1 MPENYGEVYEDEI
14 DLKELFLVLWRN
26 KVKILIVAFICMV
39 LGFVAGK
46 ITGAKSKKSTV
57 VVEYTYPGIEEGK
70 SPSGNTLGLTYNQF
84 KNIFM
89 IKDVFHKMPELENN
103 GLTEDGVL
111 NGIKITP
118 VLPEGL
124 KEGEVYYPNKFTYSL
139 KTGVSRETDEEI
151 LKNFVE
157 VQKDYFKRN
166 YTLTSR
172 LPILDY
178 GKSVTYDYKDIISVI
193 NSSLNAAVSTV
204 GNLEKDLISLEDKV
218 EMENILKELNI
229 LKNINLTK
237 VKNMVEDYRVTKN
250 PDELMLNYRQQ
261 LEELDRQKEIT
272 AGKISQ
278 LESMIKN
285 YKPDNKSVVIM
296 SNGNSEK
303 IKTDDENYY
312 TEFLRQLSAE
322 KIKLSDIQVQI
333 KYINKKMNQEVNTD
347 ALKGE
352 EVNKELKFITEELNE
367 KIAKINDLT
376 VKNYNKKY
384 SEIIKV
390 VEAVSTK
397 SNSKTMLIT
406 LAGLIL
412 GFFFGACYVLV
423 GNFIFEEKKKAKK

>member
-1 MPENYGEVYEDEI
+1 
-14 DLKELFLVLWRN
+14 
-26 KVKILIVAFICMV
+26 
-39 LGFVAGK
+39 
-46 ITGAKSKKSTV
+46 
-57 VVEYTYPGIEEGK
+57 TYPGIEEGK

-124 KEGEVYYPNKFTYSL
+124 KEGEVYYPNKFIYSL

-204 GNLEKDLISLEDKV
+204 GNLEKDLVSLEDKV

>member
-124 KEGEVYYPNKFTYSL
+124 KDGEVYYPNKFTYSL

>member
-39 LGFVAGK
+39 LGFAAGK
-46 ITGAKSKKSTV
+46 TNAAKSKKSTV

-347 ALKGE
+347 ASKGE

-367 KIAKINDLT
+367 KIIKINDLT

>member
-39 LGFVAGK
+39 LGFAAGK
-46 ITGAKSKKSTV
+46 TNAAKSKKSTV

-397 SNSKTMLIT
+397 SNSKTILIT

>member
-26 KVKILIVAFICMV
+26 KAKILIVAFICMV
-39 LGFVAGK
+39 LGFAAGK

-89 IKDVFHKMPELENN
+89 IKDVFHKIPELEKA

-111 NGIKITP
+111 NGIKIDP

-124 KEGEVYYPNKFTYSL
+124 KEGEIYYPNKFTYSL
-139 KTGVSRETDEEI
+139 KTGISKETDEEI

-178 GKSVTYDYKDIISVI
+178 GKSATYDYKDIISVL
-193 NSSLNAAVSTV
+193 NSSLNVAISTV
-204 GNLEKDLISLEDKV
+204 GNLEKDLVSLEDKV
-218 EMENILKELNI
+218 EAENMLKELNI
-229 LKNINLTK
+229 LKNINLVK
-237 VKNMVEDYRVTKN
+237 VRNMVEDYKVTKN
-250 PDELMLNYRQQ
+250 PKELMIDYRQQ
-261 LEELDRQKEIT
+261 LLELEQQKEIV

-278 LESMIKN
+278 LESMIKS
-285 YKPDNKSVVIM
+285 YKPDNKDVVIM
-296 SNGNSEK
+296 SNGSSEK

-312 TEFLRQLSAE
+312 TEFLRQLLAE
-322 KIKLSDIQVQI
+322 RINLSNIQVQI
-333 KYINKKMNQEVNTD
+333 KYINKKMNEEMNTD
-347 ALKGE
+347 TAKCE
-352 EVNKELKFITEELNE
+352 EIDKELKFITEELNE
-367 KIAKINDLT
+367 KVVKINDFT
-376 VKNYNKKY
+376 VKNYNKKH

-390 VEAVSTK
+390 VESVSTK

>member
-39 LGFVAGK
+39 LGFAAGK
-46 ITGAKSKKSTV
+46 IAGAKSKKSTV

-111 NGIKITP
+111 NGIKIDP

-124 KEGEVYYPNKFTYSL
+124 KEGEIYYPNKFTYSL
-139 KTGVSRETDEEI
+139 KTGISKETDEEI

-178 GKSVTYDYKDIISVI
+178 GKSATYDYKDIISVI
-193 NSSLNAAVSTV
+193 NSSLNAAVSTI
-204 GNLEKDLISLEDKV
+204 GNLEKDIISLEDKV

-229 LKNINLTK
+229 LKSINLAK

-312 TEFLRQLSAE
+312 TEFLRQLSSE

-347 ALKGE
+347 ASKGE

-367 KIAKINDLT
+367 KIIKINDLT

>member
-26 KVKILIVAFICMV
+26 KVKILIIAFICMV
-39 LGFVAGK
+39 LGFATGK

-124 KEGEVYYPNKFTYSL
+124 KEGEVYYPNKFIYSL

-193 NSSLNAAVSTV
+193 NSFLNAAVSTV
-204 GNLEKDLISLEDKV
+204 GNLEKDLVSLEDKV

>member
-39 LGFVAGK
+39 LGFAAGK
-46 ITGAKSKKSTV
+46 TNAAKSKKSTV

-178 GKSVTYDYKDIISVI
+178 GKSVTYDYQDIISVI

-204 GNLEKDLISLEDKV
+204 GNLEKDLVSLEDKV

>member
-39 LGFVAGK
+39 LGFAAGK
-46 ITGAKSKKSTV
+46 TNAAKSKKSTV

-124 KEGEVYYPNKFTYSL
+124 KDGEVYYPNKFTYSL

>member
-1 MPENYGEVYEDEI
+1 
-14 DLKELFLVLWRN
+14 
-26 KVKILIVAFICMV
+26 
-39 LGFVAGK
+39 
-46 ITGAKSKKSTV
+46 
-57 VVEYTYPGIEEGK
+57 
-70 SPSGNTLGLTYNQF
+70 
-84 KNIFM
+84 
-89 IKDVFHKMPELENN
+89 
-103 GLTEDGVL
+103 
-111 NGIKITP
+111 
-118 VLPEGL
+118 
-124 KEGEVYYPNKFTYSL
+124 
-139 KTGVSRETDEEI
+139 
-151 LKNFVE
+151 
-157 VQKDYFKRN
+157 
-166 YTLTSR
+166 
-172 LPILDY
+172 
-178 GKSVTYDYKDIISVI
+178 
-193 NSSLNAAVSTV
+193 
-204 GNLEKDLISLEDKV
+204 
-218 EMENILKELNI
+218 
-229 LKNINLTK
+229 
-237 VKNMVEDYRVTKN
+237 MVEDYRVTKN

-312 TEFLRQLSAE
+312 TEFLSQLSAE

>member
-178 GKSVTYDYKDIISVI
+178 GKSVTYDYQDIISVI

-303 IKTDDENYY
+303 VKTDDENYY

>member
-39 LGFVAGK
+39 LGFAAGK
-46 ITGAKSKKSTV
+46 TNAAKSKKSTV

-84 KNIFM
+84 KNIFV

-237 VKNMVEDYRVTKN
+237 VKDMVEDYRVTKN
-250 PDELMLNYRQQ
+250 PDKLMLNYRQQ

-312 TEFLRQLSAE
+312 TEFLRQLSSE

-347 ALKGE
+347 ASKGE

-367 KIAKINDLT
+367 KIIKINDLT